1 MTRPGIRSP
10 HSPERLC
17 DDTIFKYTL
26 PRSLV
31 AAAKRQVLAE
41 LAPGPGQVVIFQEQ
55 SLNAQEVALYV
66 ITAALNP
73 AQKNTLEALQGNEV
87 LVKKVATAN
96 FQANQ
101 LQFGPAEADV

>member
-1 MTRPGIRSP
+1 MTTPGTRTP

-41 LAPGPGQVVIFQEQ
+41 LAPGPDQVVIFQEQ
-55 SLNAQEVALYV
+55 SLSVQEVALYV
-66 ITAALNP
+66 ITAALSA
-73 AQKNTLEALQGNEV
+73 AQKDALEALQGNEV
-87 LVKKVATAN
+87 LVKKVATAH

-101 LQFGPAEADV
+101 LQFGPAEEDV

>member
-1 MTRPGIRSP
+1 MTRPGTRSP

-26 PRSLV
+26 PRHVV

-73 AQKNTLEALQGNEV
+73 AQKDALEALQGNEV
-87 LVKKVATAN
+87 LVKKVAAAH